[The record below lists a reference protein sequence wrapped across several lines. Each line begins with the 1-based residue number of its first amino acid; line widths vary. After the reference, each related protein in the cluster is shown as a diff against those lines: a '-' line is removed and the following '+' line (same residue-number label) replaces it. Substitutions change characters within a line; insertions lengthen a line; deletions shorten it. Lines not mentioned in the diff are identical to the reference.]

1 MELKNTTHEAFG
13 NPVFAYRI
21 TAKDGYVMQLP
32 THKPWESSKIVV
44 LNADYDMS
52 AVKVVPEGSLPE
64 QPEDPQDDEATTEDL
79 YNALS
84 EMGVDVS

>member
-1 MELKNTTHEAFG
+1 MILENVTYEAFG

-21 TAKDGYVMQLP
+21 TAKDGYVIQIP

-44 LNADYDMS
+44 LNADFDMS
-52 AVKVVPEGSLPE
+52 AVKVIDEGSLPE
-64 QPEDPQDDEATTEDL
+64 APDDVNAEEATTDDL

>member
-32 THKPWESSKIVV
+32 THQPWGSSKIVV

-52 AVKVVPEGSLPE
+52 AVNVVEEGSLPE
-64 QPEDPQDDEATTEDL
+64 PPDDVDAEEATTEDL

>member
-1 MELKNTTHEAFG
+1 MILENVTYEVFG
-13 NPVFAYRI
+13 NPAFAYRI
-21 TAKDGYVMQLP
+21 KANDGYVMQLP

-52 AVKVVPEGSLPE
+52 AVKVVTEGSLPE
-64 QPEDPQDDEATTEDL
+64 PPDDVNGDEATTEDL